1 MAYFLL
7 TGATG
12 LLGRYLLRD
21 LTLADVPLAVIV
33 RSSKREPASVRIE
46 TAMAHWEKALG
57 RSLVRPVVLE
67 GDIAQPALGL
77 SDTDVAWVAKN
88 CRAIIHSAAS
98 LTFHADDKTGEPT
111 RSNLLGTRNML
122 ALCSRAGIHHCH
134 HVSTAYVCGRRR
146 GRILETE
153 LDLGQEPSN
162 DYERTKLQ
170 SEKDVLTSDAFEQV
184 TVYRPS
190 IIVGDSVTGYTTS
203 YHGFYTPLRLVHS
216 LVTAMS
222 WQQLLTGDFL
232 GRLELAGNERKNLVP
247 VEWVSAA
254 MTALI
259 TRPECSGRTY
269 HLANPQPVTA
279 QAMQDAIVEALAELA
294 LDQAPANSLAL
305 ATSDFVAGFREQM
318 KVYQSYWSDD
328 PEFDTANTRE
338 ALPHLPCPE
347 ITPAVM
353 LRLIRYAIG
362 TNFGWPRET
371 PVVPEFNVGQALD
384 KWLAAGTA
392 RGQAPDERYVSLQVS
407 GRGGGQWHLV
417 IDRGRL
423 VGAGVG
429 VRNGSSP
436 TCYLT
441 SDTFAGLARGRLK
454 FEDSIHSGRL
464 VVAGNSVHPSEL
476 ARLLGDLMSGQQ
488 APSTLASHL

>member
-21 LTLADVPLAVIV
+21 LTLADVPLAVVV
-33 RSSKREPASVRIE
+33 RSSKRESASVRIE
-46 TAMAHWEKALG
+46 TAMAHWEKTLG
-57 RSLVRPVVLE
+57 RALVRPVVLE
-67 GDIAQPALGL
+67 GDIARAWLGL
-77 SDTDVAWVAKN
+77 SDADIAWVAAN
-88 CRAIIHSAAS
+88 CRAMIHSAAS
-98 LTFHADDKTGEPT
+98 LTFHADEKTGEPL
-111 RSNLLGTRNML
+111 RSNVQGTRNML
-122 ALCSRAGIHHCH
+122 ALSARAGIRHCH

-146 GRILETE
+146 GRILESE
-153 LDLGQEPSN
+153 VDLGQEPSN
-162 DYERTKLQ
+162 DYEATKLL
-170 SEKDVLTSDAFEQV
+170 SEKEVRASDAFEQV

-254 MTALI
+254 MTSLV
-259 TRPECSGRTY
+259 TRPACHGRTY

-279 QAMQDAIVEALAELA
+279 LAMQDAIVEALAEVA
-294 LDQAPANSLAL
+294 TDQPPASPSPVA
-305 ATSDFVAGFREQM
+305 AGDFVASFREQM
-318 KVYQSYWSDD
+318 KVYESYWSDD
-328 PEFDTANTRE
+328 PEFDTANTQA
-338 ALPHLPCPE
+338 ALPQLPCPA
-347 ITPAVM
+347 ITPQVM

-371 PVVPEFNVGQALD
+371 PVIPEFNVASALD
-384 KWLAAGTA
+384 KWLAAGNR
-392 RGQAPDERYVSLQVS
+392 RGRAADERYVSLQVS

-454 FEDSIHSGRL
+454 FEDSINSGRL

-476 ARLLGDLMSGQQ
+476 ARLLGDLMVGP
-488 APSTLASHL
+488 AGPVNLG